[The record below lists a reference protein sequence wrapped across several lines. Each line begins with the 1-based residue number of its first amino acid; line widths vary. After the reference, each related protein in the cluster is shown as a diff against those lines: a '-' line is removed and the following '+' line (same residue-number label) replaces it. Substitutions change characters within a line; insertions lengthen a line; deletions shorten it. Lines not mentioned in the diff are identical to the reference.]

1 MLPAVKARIRN
12 RPSRNIG
19 CGTLVSTQ
27 ANRARMAIPPKT
39 AVSTK
44 GLVHPV
50 GWPP

>member
-19 CGTLVSTQ
+19 CGTLVSIQ
-27 ANRARMAIPPKT
+27 ANRPRIAIPPKT
-39 AVSTK
+39 AASTQ
-44 GLVHPV
+44 GLVQPV